1 MIGLNRLSLE
11 VKLAALFGAGAL
23 LLSTVVGFIA
33 GVRWGVVLLRAAIM
47 TAVFAGIGFGICLI
61 LKRFVPE
68 LYEALV
74 SMASFGG
81 AADRGEDLE
90 AMAGESPG
98 TGEPDGQHGS
108 EDEPEERGGAPA
120 ATASGEFHE
129 LDGEGLPSYSSRP
142 AGGSV
147 DTRSGKLGKHILEQE
162 KLAKYE
168 PKVMAQAV
176 RTMMNRERD

>member
-1 MIGLNRLSLE
+1 MIRVKQLSLD
-11 VKLAALFGAGAL
+11 VKAAVLFGIGAL
-23 LLSTVVGFIA
+23 LLSTIIGFIA

-74 SMASFGG
+74 SATSFGAG
-81 AADRGEDLE
+81 PVPGGDLDG
-90 AMAGESPG
+90 MPGESADDEVPG
-98 TGEPDGQHGS
+98 ELDRVEEAPRGT
-108 EDEPEERGGAPA
+108 DEAPA
-120 ATASGEFHE
+120 VSGEFHE
-129 LDGEGLPSYSSRP
+129 LDREGLAAYSSQTAR
-142 AGGSV
+142 GSV
-147 DTRSGKLGKHILEQE
+147 DTGKGKLGKHILEQE